1 MGRKKFRDE
10 IITADDALAA
20 HAVLRVTCTRCGHD
34 TNMYAW
40 KIYNVR
46 RTRVQTMLIGKPVPG
61 FRCRGCRRL
70 VDAVLTVA
78 GFVDYGT

>member
-1 MGRKKFRDE
+1 MGRKKFRGP
-10 IITADDALAA
+10 IVTVQDAFAA
-20 HAVLRVTCTRCGHD
+20 HAVLQVTCTRCGHD

-40 KIYNVR
+40 KIYQARKEKILDMPV
-46 RTRVQTMLIGKPVPG
+46 GKPVPG